1 MGGLLGSD
9 RQQASARRCFLSA
22 DPEEV
27 GDQWCGHLGDPT
39 RDSEH
44 RQRVE
49 RAQHV
54 SQQTGAVWPEHQR
67 GRRADRH
74 SLPHLCRRSSLS
86 F

>member
-27 GDQWCGHLGDPT
+27 GDQWCGRLGDPT

-44 RQRVE
+44 R
-49 RAQHV
+49 
-54 SQQTGAVWPEHQR
+54 
-67 GRRADRH
+67 
-74 SLPHLCRRSSLS
+74 
-86 F
+86 